1 MLFRSVVK
9 VTNVDDTGAI
19 LNAELLRFGSGYDLD
34 FYSTVT
40 SQTIISIP
48 GFNYNTVTGQVT
60 VSENLESIT
69 DSGFISK
76 PTYVDASYTSGDYCN
91 EIIGVFNYSGVG
103 QGSGSGDYEA
113 VFYIKVGAKGKYPG
127 YYKSNKGFLS
137 DDVIRMQ
144 DSDYY
149 QPFSYVLISKTRL
162 EDYKKAI
169 YDILHPAGLN
179 LIGEYLLLNEIDTAP
194 TLQTTF
200 DFLRITFLDTFQAL
214 DFPAKHTTRPITK
227 ASGLDDANVIP
238 TDSTPIKTIGKA
250 PTENVSFLSDWPDQ
264 ATRHLTRYV
273 NNPSYGYPGANDTT
287 NLSFV
292 DAAPY
297 VYLMNLNYTNVSVT
311 PDNLQ
316 PFDNNIIYEMNVI
329 YADVETILDDVA
341 KNLTVILSSNAVVIA
356 DVQTSNVQPAF
367 ISNNVSFV
375 DEIGRPH
382 V

>member
-200 DFLRITFLDTFQAL
+200 DFLRITFLD
-214 DFPAKHTTRPITK
+214 K
-227 ASGLDDANVIP
+227 
-238 TDSTPIKTIGKA
+238 
-250 PTENVSFLSDWPDQ
+250 
-264 ATRHLTRYV
+264 
-273 NNPSYGYPGANDTT
+273 
-287 NLSFV
+287 
-292 DAAPY
+292 
-297 VYLMNLNYTNVSVT
+297 
-311 PDNLQ
+311 
-316 PFDNNIIYEMNVI
+316 
-329 YADVETILDDVA
+329 
-341 KNLTVILSSNAVVIA
+341 
-356 DVQTSNVQPAF
+356 
-367 ISNNVSFV
+367 
-375 DEIGRPH
+375 IGRAH